1 MASLIANEFSEAT
14 NDLHLSALMAVGF
27 VLFVVTLIV
36 NAIARWL
43 VWRRGGRRARDD
55 RRAAAHDSAT
65 RAACA
70 RARAPA
76 RHERR
81 HGRAHLRSPRP
92 SRSSRSSSSSRYLL
106 KQGAGALSL
115 DFFTNM
121 PKPVGEAGGGMANAI
136 VGTLILI
143 GIASVGRTAGRHRR
157 GTVSRRA
164 AAGRKLANV
173 VRFLADVLNGLPSIV
188 MGIFAWQ
195 FLVRPFGHFS
205 ALAGGA
211 AIGAMMIPL
220 VTRTT
225 EEMVRT
231 VPQSL
236 REAALALGYP
246 RWRTSLQIVLRTALG
261 GIVTGVLVAVARV
274 AGETA
279 PLLFTAFGNQF
290 WSTNLTQPIAAL
302 PLQIF
307 VYAISPYDDW
317 HAQAW
322 AGALV
327 LIGLVLVI
335 SVVARFVARSRH
347 GAGK

>member
-1 MASLIANEFSEAT
+1 MVSLTCLAAAIA
-14 NDLHLSALMAVGF
+14 
-27 VLFVVTLIV
+27 VVPLIV
-36 NAIARWL
+36 ILA
-43 VWRRGGRRARDD
+43 
-55 RRAAAHDSAT
+55 
-65 RAACA
+65 
-70 RARAPA
+70 
-76 RHERR
+76 
-81 HGRAHLRSPRP
+81 
-92 SRSSRSSSSSRYLL
+92 YLIE
-106 KQGAGALSL
+106 QGAGALSL
-115 DFFTNM
+115 KFFTSM
-121 PKPVGEAGGGMANAI
+121 PQPVGEAGGGMANAI

-143 GIASVGRTAGRHRR
+143 GVASMIGLPVGIGAGLYLAERR
-157 GTVSRRA
+157 GSR
-164 AAGRKLANV
+164 LADL

-188 MGIFAWQ
+188 MGIFAWE

-290 WSTNLTQPIAAL
+290 WSTELAEPIAAL

-307 VYAISPYDDW
+307 TYAISPYDEW

-327 LIGLVLVI
+327 LIALVLVI
-335 SVVARFVARSRH
+335 SVLARFVTRSRH
-347 GAGK
+347 GGGHD

>member
-1 MASLIANEFSEAT
+1 MIADAADRRGALARPRASGLARRRGISV
-14 NDLHLSALMAVGF
+14 LM
-27 VLFVVTLIV
+27 VTLTCV
-36 NAIARWL
+36 AAAIAVVPL
-43 VWRRGGRRARDD
+43 VLILA
-55 RRAAAHDSAT
+55 
-65 RAACA
+65 
-70 RARAPA
+70 
-76 RHERR
+76 
-81 HGRAHLRSPRP
+81 
-92 SRSSRSSSSSRYLL
+92 YLL
-106 KQGAGALSL
+106 RQGAGALSV
-115 DFFTNM
+115 DFFTRM
-121 PKPVGEAGGGMANAI
+121 PKPVGEPGGGMANAI

-143 GIASVGRTAGRHRR
+143 GIASLVGLPVGIGAGLYLAERR
-157 GTVSRRA
+157 GTS
-164 AAGRKLANV
+164 LANL

-195 FLVRPFGHFS
+195 LLVRPVGHFS

-220 VTRTT
+220 ITRTT

-231 VPQSL
+231 VPQAL

-279 PLLFTAFGNQF
+279 PLLFTVLGNDF
-290 WSTNLTQPIAAL
+290 WSTKVTQPIAAL

-307 VYAISPYDDW
+307 TYANSPYDEW
-317 HAQAW
+317 HALAW

-335 SVVARFVARSRH
+335 SVVARVVTRARH
-347 GAGK
+347 AGGHD

>member
-1 MASLIANEFSEAT
+1 
-14 NDLHLSALMAVGF
+14 
-27 VLFVVTLIV
+27 
-36 NAIARWL
+36 
-43 VWRRGGRRARDD
+43 
-55 RRAAAHDSAT
+55 
-65 RAACA
+65 
-70 RARAPA
+70 
-76 RHERR
+76 
-81 HGRAHLRSPRP
+81 
-92 SRSSRSSSSSRYLL
+92 
-106 KQGAGALSL
+106 
-115 DFFTNM
+115 
-121 PKPVGEAGGGMANAI
+121 MANAI
-136 VGTLILI
+136 VGTLILL
-143 GIASVGRTAGRHRR
+143 GIASVVGLPVGVGAGLYLAEQR
-157 GTVSRRA
+157 GTPI
-164 AAGRKLANV
+164 ANT

-211 AIGAMMIPL
+211 ALGAMMIPL

-246 RWRTSLQIVLRTALG
+246 RWRTSLQIVLRTAAG
-261 GIVTGVLVAVARV
+261 GIVTGVLVAVARI

-279 PLLFTAFGNQF
+279 PLLFTAIGNNF
-290 WSTNLTQPIAAL
+290 WSTKVTQPISAL

-307 VYAISPYDDW
+307 AYATGPYDDW

-335 SVVARFVARSRH
+335 SVLARFVTRARH
-347 GAGK
+347 GGGHD